1 MQHFSHLVGLNTI
14 LVIRYVKTS
23 WVYVI
28 SPHYRVWFHKLPIFV
43 IVLAPY
49 YMRFFEVNSQ
59 NYCKTA

>member
-14 LVIRYVKTS
+14 LVI
-23 WVYVI
+23 
-28 SPHYRVWFHKLPIFV
+28 RVWFHKLPIFV